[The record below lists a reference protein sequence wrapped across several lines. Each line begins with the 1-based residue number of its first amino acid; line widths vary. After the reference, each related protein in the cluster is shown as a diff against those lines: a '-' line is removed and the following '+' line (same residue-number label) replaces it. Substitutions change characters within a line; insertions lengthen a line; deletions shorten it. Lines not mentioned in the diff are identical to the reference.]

1 MIKWFGTIA
10 GIIGSLLVAANAGW
24 QWLGYA
30 AFLSGSLAWLKVSI
44 AGKDGAGM
52 LQWVFFSAVNL
63 WGFINYV
70 R

>member
-10 GIIGSLLVAANAGW
+10 GIIGAILVAGNFGW
-24 QWLGYA
+24 QWIGYV
-30 AFLSGSLAWLKVSI
+30 AFLSGSLAWFKVSI